1 MECNA
6 YAKQTMSTEE
16 CTLHHPTLQRTL
28 RGTSSAS
35 TTQFRNL
42 KYASIPAR
50 YKDSIPDDRLEVG
63 EDGVFD
69 ATQFGPSC
77 PQLRGA
83 QAWDLTLVGDAVLP
97 CSPGQGDTERMNE
110 FDCLNVIVTVPKD
123 IPSDAKSGG
132 RGLPVFVWVH
142 GGGLSIG
149 ANSWPQYDLL
159 RFVQRGVET
168 GKPFIGVSIAYR
180 VNVFGFLASDEIGA
194 AGNMGYKDQVLA
206 FRWVK
211 KHIAGFGGDPNN
223 ITTAGESAG
232 AISLSTLLC
241 ANVGDEGLFERVV
254 IMSGEASLRKWRN
267 KWWHQKMCEDQ
278 STYLKIESND
288 IESRRRILLDTDAE
302 ELAQRL
308 PLAQH
313 FAATVD
319 GQFFTQEVTIESIMD
334 GSSAVH
340 KPSWCKEFVIGD
352 TEHDALIL
360 KGRLLDQPNSFGRL
374 LKACETHLSPLET
387 LGLLQAYLIDG
398 NVSKEVRGERL
409 LVLAS
414 ELRFYLPALAAYRG
428 WEALSPPRPAS
439 RYHFHVPNPI
449 DGPFKGLAAHE
460 LDVAYLFQN
469 FDPYFSDGDRRIARA
484 MQDQFIRYIHGEG
497 WVEDGN
503 MLVFDKDGT
512 TVIDDERY
520 DEMYRKRR
528 GSLLEKIEME
538 RLWRVAEMWQGVRQE
553 EEQYA
558 NFSGDSKL

>member
-1 MECNA
+1 
-6 YAKQTMSTEE
+6 
-16 CTLHHPTLQRTL
+16 
-28 RGTSSAS
+28 
-35 TTQFRNL
+35 
-42 KYASIPAR
+42 
-50 YKDSIPDDRLEVG
+50 
-63 EDGVFD
+63 
-69 ATQFGPSC
+69 
-77 PQLRGA
+77 
-83 QAWDLTLVGDAVLP
+83 
-97 CSPGQGDTERMNE
+97 MNE
-110 FDCLNVIVTVPKD
+110 FDCLNVIVTVPKN

-132 RGLPVFVWVH
+132 QGLPVFVWVH

-168 GKPFIGVSIAYR
+168 GKPFIGVSMAYR
-180 VNVFGFLASDEIGA
+180 INVFGFLASDEIGA

-278 STYLKIESND
+278 SIYLKIDSND
-288 IESRRRILLDTDAE
+288 VESRRRILLDNDAE

-319 GQFFTQEVTIESIMD
+319 GQFFAQEVTIESIMD
-334 GSSAVH
+334 GSSAIH
-340 KPSWCKEFVIGD
+340 KPSWCKGFVIGD

-387 LGLLQAYLIDG
+387 LGLLQVYRLDG
-398 NVSKEVRGERL
+398 NVSKEVQGERL

-428 WEALSPPRPAS
+428 WKALSPSRPAS

-460 LDVAYLFQN
+460 LDVAYLLQN
-469 FDPYFSDGDRRIARA
+469 FDPYFSDGDRRIAGA
-484 MQDQFIRYIHGEG
+484 IQDQFIRYIHGEG
-497 WVEDGN
+497 WVEDGK
-503 MLVFDKDGT
+503 MLVFDKDGS
-512 TVIDDERY
+512 TVVDDERY

-528 GSLLEKIEME
+528 GSLLEKIGME
-538 RLWRVAEMWQGVRQE
+538 KLWRVAEMWQGVRQE
-553 EEQYA
+553 EEEYVS
-558 NFSGDSKL
+558 FSGDSKL

>member
-1 MECNA
+1 
-6 YAKQTMSTEE
+6 MSVDEN
-16 CTLHHPTLQRTL
+16 TLQHPTLQRTL
-28 RGTSSAS
+28 RGISSTS

-97 CSPGQGDTERMNE
+97 CSHGQGETEKMNE
-110 FDCLNVIVTVPKD
+110 FDCLNVIVTVPKN
-123 IPSDAKSGG
+123 ISSDAKSGG

-149 ANSWPQYDLL
+149 ANSWPQYDLR
-159 RFVQRGVET
+159 RFVERGVET
-168 GKPFIGVSIAYR
+168 GKPFIGVSMEYR
-180 VNVFGFLASDEIGA
+180 LNIFGFLASEEIGA
-194 AGNMGYKDQVLA
+194 TGNMGYKDQVLA

-241 ANVGDEGLFERVV
+241 ANVGNEGLFERVV

-278 STYLKIESND
+278 SAYLKIDSSD
-288 IESRRRILLDTDAE
+288 VESRRRILLDTDAE

-319 GQFFTQEVTIESIMD
+319 GQFFTQEVTIKSIMD
-334 GSSAVH
+334 GSSVIH
-340 KPSWCKEFVIGD
+340 KPLWCKEFVIGD
-352 TEHDALIL
+352 TQHDALVL

-374 LKACETHLSPLET
+374 LKACETHLSPLEM
-387 LGLLQAYLIDG
+387 LGLLQFYHLDG
-398 NVSKEVRGERL
+398 NVSQKVKEERL

-428 WEALSPPRPAS
+428 WKALSPPKPAS

-460 LDVAYLFQN
+460 LDVAYLLQN
-469 FDPYFSDGDRRIARA
+469 FDPYFSDNDRKVARA

-497 WVEDGN
+497 WVEDGK
-503 MLVFDKDGT
+503 MLVFDKDGVT
-512 TVIDDERY
+512 EVDDERY

-528 GSLLEKIEME
+528 GALLEQIGME

-553 EEQYA
+553 EEEYA
-558 NFSGDSKL
+558 NSPGDSKL